1 MMRISS
7 FLASLARPSFRPVG
21 NWNNLQQR
29 NVHNFEVK
37 KVEGDSRERDVCS
50 SCGFINYKNPKVVV
64 GTLAYT
70 KTKEGFE
77 ILMCKRGIF
86 PRKGFWTLPAG
97 FMELKESPEQ
107 GAAREAK
114 EETLAEVEIENL
126 LAVYSV
132 PKISEVYLWYRAKLL
147 NPADV
152 GIGEES
158 LEVSLVDP
166 TKLCEADIAFPSV
179 KFVIDHFLADSTGT
193 AIDVQ
198 TVTKMAVEP
207 GQDAS

>member
-107 GAAREAK
+107 GAARE
-114 EETLAEVEIENL
+114 
-126 LAVYSV
+126 
-132 PKISEVYLWYRAKLL
+132 
-147 NPADV
+147 
-152 GIGEES
+152 
-158 LEVSLVDP
+158 VS
-166 TKLCEADIAFPSV
+166 I
-179 KFVIDHFLADSTGT
+179 
-193 AIDVQ
+193 
-198 TVTKMAVEP
+198 
-207 GQDAS
+207 